1 VPQNKVTCSAPIIRN
16 GVTKANS
23 SKFGEGLVVF
33 CNEGVRNHMTLSSP
47 AHFDNFDST
56 YSLIV
61 PVPPCNVA
69 GDHRRKC
76 LDESGEVL
84 YELLRYV

>member
-1 VPQNKVTCSAPIIRN
+1 MPQNQVTCSAPIIRN

-33 CNEGVRNHMTLSSP
+33 CNEGVRNHMILSAP
-47 AHFDNFDST
+47 AYFDNIDST
-56 YSLIV
+56 YSSIV

-69 GDHRRKC
+69 GDHKRKC
-76 LDESGEVL
+76 LDESGAVL
-84 YELLRYV
+84 YELFRYV